1 MLASRYRAASPPG
14 GGNPFVVTPTDLREK
29 PCRPLISTL
38 CISYPGPYCLRFR
51 SLLLANSALCFSM
64 PTVQRS
70 GSKCKQQTISRSISQ
85 SWLAR
90 TGQRF
95 ASSGPYSDSTESE
108 LGFKWRVSEH
118 TDLLMS
124 DGHNVIVFA
133 TDLKVTSYVI
143 HSRAYGD
150 FAKLSGKC
158 LPRASARVLREPS
171 ETNWKSY
178 IAENASSI

>member
-1 MLASRYRAASPPG
+1 MQATNYKSIDFSKLAG
-14 GGNPFVVTPTDLREK
+14 QDWTKV
-29 PCRPLISTL
+29 
-38 CISYPGPYCLRFR
+38 
-51 SLLLANSALCFSM
+51 CF
-64 PTVQRS
+64 
-70 GSKCKQQTISRSISQ
+70 
-85 SWLAR
+85 
-90 TGQRF
+90 F
-95 ASSGPYSDSTESE
+95 GPYSNSTESE

-118 TDLLMS
+118 TDVLMS

-158 LPRASARVLREPS
+158 LPRSSARVLREPS

-178 IAENASSI
+178 IAESASNS